1 MRAFPYPGAA
11 HVARP
16 YSRQDDQDWSLPG
29 RLVNIGLAKLRTE
42 VEASRDY
49 LLQVSD
55 RTADLFAAKVAYK
68 G

>member
-1 MRAFPYPGAA
+1 LVLA
-11 HVARP
+11 
-16 YSRQDDQDWSLPG
+16 G
-29 RLVNIGLAKLRTE
+29 RLVDIGLAKLRTE

-55 RTADLFAAKVAYK
+55 QPADLFAAKVAYK